1 MKQSKHERKSLID
14 FSDLSV
20 SKSKQC
26 ELLSIHRSGLY
37 YQPVGESEENLTLMR
52 LMDEQYMRT
61 PFYGIRC
68 MQAWLA
74 TQGYLVNRKR
84 VKRLMGLIGWH
95 TIYRAPNT
103 SLANKEHKR
112 YPYLLKD
119 LKITHQNQVWAMDI
133 TYIPMRRG
141 FMYLCAIIDLHTRF
155 VVGWSVSNTM
165 TAAWCVEV
173 VNEAI
178 SNYGKPAIFN
188 TDQGSQFTSEAFTQN
203 LKYEKIQ
210 ISMDGKGRAIDNI
223 FIERLWRTVKYENVY
238 LYNYDNGMSLYSGL
252 VGYFMFYNQE
262 RLHQSLGYKTPQSVY
277 QLNNKNNNKK
287 QKQLTNFENNLS

>member
-103 SLANKEHKR
+103 SLANKEHKT